1 MDCVRAV
8 RFVRDPAVCVSIGRG
23 RAVYGLRDAVT
34 VRIVGEGQ
42 RAAGLAHARQLAALR
57 PGIRPLAIREQVAD
71 LIVLEAAAVVAG
83 QQIAPAMAVRVPVGY
98 RIQRRAKS
106 ARCIGIFALAQYVSC
121 CAVRPGPSLSGSL
134 VVLAGQLAQVVIDIG
149 RRAAVCRDRRD
160 VSAGV
165 ICVCRCLVKLRA
177 LIPHR
182 GQLTQN
188 HMLIFFLFSRFF
200 LALTRTSLAYFTSF
214 VFINFFNKQSDAL
227 GLQDNASKT
236 KGSGF
241 FLYSSSIF
249 S

>member
-1 MDCVRAV
+1 MDGVGTVCL
-8 RFVRDPAVCVSIGRG
+8 VRDPAVSVDVSGG
-23 RAVYGLRDAVT
+23 HAVCGFRDAVS
-34 VRIVGEGQ
+34 VGIVGEGQ